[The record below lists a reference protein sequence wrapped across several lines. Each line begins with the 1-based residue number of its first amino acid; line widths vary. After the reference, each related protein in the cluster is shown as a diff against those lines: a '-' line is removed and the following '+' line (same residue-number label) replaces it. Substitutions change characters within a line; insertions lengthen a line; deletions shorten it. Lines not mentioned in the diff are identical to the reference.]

1 MDSFTHKRKIIKPIK
16 LSGPIKKSFHLG
28 GTMVVDKSF
37 DVKNY
42 LNLIEKDANLKN
54 KYKNLNL
61 YSTSQFSNF
70 NFNDKKGNFIYNA
83 YNTTSFNHSPVPNKK
98 VKKTGTFFSPDL
110 KKKKYIYTA
119 TTGYMDYNSTFKS
132 NDSYYNSP
140 YSKNS
145 TNFVYNAKS
154 SSKYSGTQTD
164 ENFNMNKIIK
174 EIKKSYKIPKLVIKK
189 KSYTNKAI
197 LKANRSSNNE
207 RNINNYN
214 YERPPLAYKKEFF
227 DTVCDSRKI
236 INTYNMRKGLILD
249 PPENLITFNK
259 NKNNISVKNII
270 IDLLNKESE
279 RLNHKERS
287 LRSKLEKNK
296 NILNNNMKEFE
307 GFMEKQKNIC
317 KNIEHT
323 YDNLQNG
330 SGLLLDEYL
339 KYKAINKNYVDEI
352 QKHLEQIE
360 RLRVYALFVHQSLGK
375 DVSNFSKTIFPDF
388 RPGKIIDDYDNKI
401 EKIRNNVLQ
410 NYSMFWEPKNKEKL
424 KEEITFLEE
433 PDLLIHKLN
442 EIEKNIRRLMNIKD
456 SLLKDIAS
464 DEKEHNVILDELRA
478 KYENEEKVYLKIKEE
493 IDIEMNSINKYIKRE
508 NEQNIDVVK
517 LIGSLFL
524 EIVDELGK
532 NDKNRF
538 IYSYLLN
545 GNIDKNN
552 VDICIK
558 EGERILREQEGKL
571 NSALLSIKLYQEK
584 DERFLSQVMDEAK
597 KRSKLQKQLLFKKN
611 KINKQLDEEIQA
623 NNKAKKLILISK
635 KSAIPYHHM
644 PKKKEKKKIDYDLIK
659 RLEDEELIKYQ

>member
-1 MDSFTHKRKIIKPIK
+1 MDSFTHKKKIIKPIK
-16 LSGPIKKSFHLG
+16 LNGPIKKSFHLG

-42 LNLIEKDANLKN
+42 LNFIEKEANLKN

-61 YSTSQFSNF
+61 YSTSQFSTF
-70 NFNDKKGNFIYNA
+70 NLNDKKGNFIYDA
-83 YNTTSFNHSPVPNKK
+83 YNTTTFNHSPVPNKK
-98 VKKTGTFFSPDL
+98 VKKAGTFFSPDL
-110 KKKKYIYTA
+110 NKKKYIYTA

-140 YSKNS
+140 HSKNS
-145 TNFVYNAKS
+145 TNFVYNVKS

-164 ENFNMNKIIK
+164 ENFNMNKVIK
-174 EIKKSYKIPKLVIKK
+174 EIKKSYKIPKLFIKK
-189 KSYTNKAI
+189 KTSSHKAS
-197 LKANRSSNNE
+197 LKTNRSKNND

-214 YERPPLAYKKEFF
+214 YERAPLAYKKEYF

-249 PPENLITFNK
+249 PPENLITFSK

-279 RLNHKERS
+279 RLNYKEKS

-296 NILNNNMKEFE
+296 NILNSNIKEFE

-317 KNIEHT
+317 KNIVYT
-323 YDNLQNG
+323 YDNLQAG
-330 SGLLLDEYL
+330 GGLILDEYI

-375 DVSNFSKTIFPDF
+375 DVSKYSKTIFPDF

-401 EKIRNNVLQ
+401 EKIRNNVIH
-410 NYSMFWEPKNKEKL
+410 NYSMFWEPQHKEKL
-424 KEEITFLEE
+424 KEDIKFLDE

-456 SLLKDIAS
+456 SILKDILS
-464 DEKEHNVILDELRA
+464 DEKEHNAVLDELKG
-478 KYENEEKVYLKIKEE
+478 KYEKEEKEYLKIKEE
-493 IDIEMNSINKYIKRE
+493 IDIETNSINKFKKRE
-508 NEQNIDVVK
+508 NEQNIDVVN
-517 LIGSLFL
+517 LIGSLFI
-524 EIVDELGK
+524 EIVNELGK

-538 IYSYLLN
+538 NYNYILN
-545 GNIDKNN
+545 GKIDKDN

-558 EGERILREQEGKL
+558 EGERILKEQEAKL

-584 DERFLSQVMDEAK
+584 DERFLGQVMDEAK
-597 KRSKLQKQLLFKKN
+597 KRNKLQKQLLFKKN
-611 KINKQLDEEIQA
+611 KINKQLEVEVQA
-623 NNKAKKLILISK
+623 NSKANKLTLISK
-635 KSAIPYHHM
+635 KIAIPYHHL
-644 PKKKEKKKIDYDLIK
+644 PKKKEKKVIDYDLIK

>member
-16 LSGPIKKSFHLG
+16 LNGPIKKSLNLG

-37 DVKNY
+37 DVKKY
-42 LNLIEKDANLKN
+42 LNFIEKEANLNN

-61 YSTSQFSNF
+61 YSTSQFSTF
-70 NFNDKKGNFIYNA
+70 NLNDKTGNFLYGP

-98 VKKTGTFFSPDL
+98 VKKAGTFFSPDL
-110 KKKKYIYTA
+110 GKKKYLHTA
-119 TTGYMDYNSTFKS
+119 TTGYMDYNITFKS

-140 YSKNS
+140 HSKNS

-189 KSYTNKAI
+189 KSYTNRTN
-197 LKANRSSNNE
+197 LKAKRSNNND

-214 YERPPLAYKKEFF
+214 YDRAPLAYKKEYF
-227 DTVCDSRKI
+227 DTVYDSKKI

-249 PPENLITFNK
+249 PPENLIIFNK

-270 IDLLNKESE
+270 IDLLNKESD
-279 RLNHKERS
+279 RLNYKERS

-307 GFMEKQKNIC
+307 GYMEEHKKIC
-317 KNIEHT
+317 KKIEHN

-330 SGLLLDEYL
+330 GNLLLDEYI

-360 RLRVYALFVHQSLGK
+360 RLRKYALFVHQTLGK
-375 DVSNFSKTIFPDF
+375 DVSKFSKTIFPDF

-401 EKIRNNVLQ
+401 EKIRNIVLQ
-410 NYSMFWEPKNKEKL
+410 NFSIFWEPQQKEKL
-424 KEEITFLEE
+424 KEEINFLEE
-433 PDLLIHKLN
+433 PDLLIQKLN

-456 SLLKDIAS
+456 NILKDILS
-464 DEKEHNVILDELRA
+464 DEKEHNVILGEL
-478 KYENEEKVYLKIKEE
+478 
-493 IDIEMNSINKYIKRE
+493 IETNSINKYIKRE

-524 EIVDELGK
+524 EIVNELGE
-532 NDKNRF
+532 NDKNR
-538 IYSYLLN
+538 LN
-545 GNIDKNN
+545 YNYILNSKIDKDN

-584 DERFLSQVMDEAK
+584 
-597 KRSKLQKQLLFKKN
+597 
-611 KINKQLDEEIQA
+611 
-623 NNKAKKLILISK
+623 
-635 KSAIPYHHM
+635 
-644 PKKKEKKKIDYDLIK
+644 KKKMEGF
-659 RLEDEELIKYQ
+659 